1 MKNYEEAPEETA
13 LPEEGEMN
21 NETSDLEGTPTP
33 APAEGAGTSAVESVD
48 LSPVVSALELI
59 RQDQADQYL
68 IVDQLYKR
76 DREIHYGLLAL
87 LALLMVYIVVRDF
100 LKG

>member
-1 MKNYEEAPEETA
+1 MKVYEEAPEETA
-13 LPEEGEMN
+13 LPEEGTEN
-21 NETSDLEGTPTP
+21 DETSNVEGTP
-33 APAEGAGTSAVESVD
+33 APAPVEGAGTSAVESVD
-48 LSPVVSALELI
+48 LSPVTAALELI

-76 DREIHYGLLAL
+76 DREIHFGLLTLLAL
-87 LALLMVYIVVRDF
+87 LLVYVIVRDF

>member
-1 MKNYEEAPEETA
+1 MNVYEEAPEETA
-13 LPEEGEMN
+13 LPEEGETN
-21 NETSDLEGTPTP
+21 NETSDLEGTPAP
-33 APAEGAGTSAVESVD
+33 APVEGAGSSAVEFVD
-48 LSPVVSALELI
+48 LSPVTAALELI

-76 DREIHYGLLAL
+76 DREIHFGLLTLLAL
-87 LALLMVYIVVRDF
+87 WLVYVIVRDF